1 MIPVSAKS
9 GEGIEELKN
18 TILRECRSKT
28 LEILETSTEK
38 KLKDLITRTLSQL
51 DLYWK
56 AMNMEYS
63 ELDARFAKITETI
76 EALKAQAQAQAA
88 EDSFEVQLNEMKLA
102 LSDKVMELFGMEYK
116 YDIAR
121 LYQGA
126 AAMSKDEFIEAVNAL
141 CEDLADT
148 LNRILLYRE
157 ENAYTVVRRIN
168 AINRLTRSLR
178 KIRDGLCIEE

>member
-1 MIPVSAKS
+1 
-9 GEGIEELKN
+9 
-18 TILRECRSKT
+18 
-28 LEILETSTEK
+28 
-38 KLKDLITRTLSQL
+38 
-51 DLYWK
+51 
-56 AMNMEYS
+56 
-63 ELDARFAKITETI
+63 
-76 EALKAQAQAQAA
+76 
-88 EDSFEVQLNEMKLA
+88 MKLA

-121 LYQGA
+121 LYQDA

-178 KIRDGLCIEE
+178 KIRDGLCVEE